1 MNTINTIQNFRAW
14 RKGISGSLG
23 FVPTMGSLHDGH
35 LSLVAEANKLCTH
48 TVVSIYLN
56 PAQFAPDE
64 DLATYPKNLQHDL
77 KALSQFQIDA
87 IFLPTDSEMYPRGYS
102 TYMQETKLS
111 TVLEG
116 RSRPLFFQGVAT
128 VVAKFFNI
136 VRPTHAFFGE
146 KDAQQLLIVKK
157 MVKDMAYPID
167 IISCP
172 IIRHN
177 NGLAMSSRNSY
188 LSESEQK
195 AASIIYRSLQ
205 EGKNLIIS
213 GERNAQTIRDKITRT
228 IMQENLLRI
237 DYVSITD
244 AETLVEISGNISN
257 NILVSTALFLGKT
270 RLIDNFSYSASYKG
284 KVR

>member
-1 MNTINTIQNFRAW
+1 MNTINTIRDFQEW
-14 RKGISGSLG
+14 RQRISGSLG
-23 FVPTMGSLHDGH
+23 FVPTMGALHDGH
-35 LSLVAEANKLCTH
+35 LSLVVEANKMCTH

-56 PAQFAPDE
+56 PAQFAVNE
-64 DLATYPKNLQHDL
+64 DIGTYPQNLNHDL
-77 KALSQFQIDA
+77 EALSQFQVDA

-172 IIRHN
+172 IIRHK

-188 LSESEQK
+188 FSESEQK

-205 EGKNLIIS
+205 DGKNLIIS
-213 GERNAQTIRDKITRT
+213 GERNAQKIRDKITRT

-237 DYVSITD
+237 DYVSVTD
-244 AETLVEISGNISN
+244 AETLVEMSGNISN
-257 NILVSTALFLGKT
+257 NILVSTAVFLGKT
-270 RLIDNFSYSASYKG
+270 RLIDNFNYSISSNK
-284 KVR
+284 

>member
-1 MNTINTIQNFRAW
+1 MNTINTIQNFQAW

-35 LSLVAEANKLCTH
+35 LSLVAEANKICTH
-48 TVVSIYLN
+48 TVVSLYLN

-77 KALSQFQIDA
+77 EALSQFQIDA
-87 IFLPTDSEMYPRGYS
+87 IFLPMDSEMYPRGYS

-116 RSRPLFFQGVAT
+116 KSRPLFFQGVAT

-136 VRPTHAFFGE
+136 VRPTHAFFGK

-157 MVKDMAYPID
+157 IVKDMAYPID

-188 LSESEQK
+188 LSESEQE

-205 EGKNLIIS
+205 DGKNLIIS

-237 DYVSITD
+237 DYVSVTD

-257 NILVSTALFLGKT
+257 NILVSTAVFLGKT
-270 RLIDNFSYSASYKG
+270 RLIDNFSYSVSSNK
-284 KVR
+284 